1 MAALSPQ
8 NDLPISEAER
18 LDRRA
23 KIDALEA
30 HMKAMSPGDQLPIDP
45 MTSHLFAS
53 GVYVRRMDIPK
64 GVLVVGKLHK
74 TEHIAILI
82 KGTVRITTEA
92 GAVEYEAPQVMV
104 APPGTKRVAYALT
117 DASWLSVHAVGE
129 ERDLDVIES
138 KLIAPT
144 YEDLPAAQA
153 APELEGAA

>member
-30 HMKAMSPGDQLPIDP
+30 HMKAMSPSEQLPIDP

-53 GVYVRRMDIPK
+53 GVYVRRADIPA
-64 GVLVVGKLHK
+64 GVLAVGKLHK

-104 APPGTKRVAYALT
+104 APPGTKRIAYAIT
-117 DASWLSVHAVGE
+117 DVSWLSVHAVGE
-129 ERDLDVIES
+129 ERDLEVIES
-138 KLIAPT
+138 KLIAPSHD
-144 YEDLPAAQA
+144 ELSAAVA
-153 APELEGAA
+153 AKELEGAG